1 MAGADRMTNQHQG
14 ESAMPS
20 GGSAPDGVN
29 DEVWQRL
36 ADIMI
41 AANRGDPDTCSSS
54 CIAMT
59 RRSRMTRR

>member
-1 MAGADRMTNQHQG
+1 
-14 ESAMPS
+14 MPS